1 MGNPLPTSRSVLSLL
16 APHSA
21 ILFLWG
27 FLLLFLLTS
36 HWIAFVLSS
45 QTGETPFFL
54 TGVSNIFYSSQ
65 WAYHFSFPLIRL
77 PLFKFYDLFFTLSC
91 HTKGH
96 SIPSLFAEWFSHY
109 SLCIQT
115 QNSTIFPDTNPKS
128 LPCII
133 PTFHFN
139 SPRSP
144 FLLLL
149 ALQCSHQLTVA
160 FSYYILS
167 CYNRVPAFLTVKSPL
182 VPVFSC

>member
-1 MGNPLPTSRSVLSLL
+1 MGNPLPTSHSVLSLL

-54 TGVSNIFYSSQ
+54 TGFLIFSTSPNGHIISHSLSLDYPFLNSMI
-65 WAYHFSFPLIRL
+65 F
-77 PLFKFYDLFFTLSC
+77 FFTLSC
-91 HTKGH
+91 HTKEH

-149 ALQCSHQLTVA
+149 ALQCSHQLTLA